1 MKFPIH
7 GVDGIDYLFDDFLK
21 EIKFNFLL
29 SFTKTEINI
38 KNENAQIS
46 QPICVA
52 IANNNP
58 VK

>member
-1 MKFPIH
+1 
-7 GVDGIDYLFDDFLK
+7 VDGIDYFFDDFLK